1 MRRQRG
7 VALIT
12 AILVVFLA
20 TVAATAILTSANIA
34 VHRTANLQDS
44 ERAWWYADGIESWL
58 LTILERDIQDNQHDG
73 LEDIWAK
80 PVDYLPID
88 EGAARGQMVDLQG
101 RYNLNNLAVPDKV
114 AFEQQQQVFL
124 RLLRLLEVDSFQAQG
139 LASAIRDWVD
149 ADSNPTGFD
158 GGEDTEYLGF
168 NPPYRVPNRL
178 MESPTELLAVK
189 GMTREI
195 YAKLR
200 PYITALPQI
209 GTPINV
215 NTAPEPVL
223 LALVKEPGPLQQKFM
238 EERIKKPAKNVSDL
252 TAAADA
258 PFGAGT
264 IPAVTMVDVKSSYFM
279 LRAEIFVGSGR
290 LALYSFYYRPSQGAA
305 PYVYA
310 RSIDTE

>member
-1 MRRQRG
+1 MKRQRG

-12 AILVVFLA
+12 AILVVALA

-34 VHRTANLQDS
+34 VHRAANLQDS

-58 LTILERDIQDNQHDG
+58 LTILERDIQDNQYDG
-73 LEDIWAK
+73 LGDIWAK

-88 EGAARGQMVDLQG
+88 EGAARGQMTDLQG
-101 RYNLNNLAVPDKV
+101 RFNLNNLAVPDKL

-139 LASAIRDWVD
+139 LASAIRDWID

-158 GGEDTEYLGF
+158 GGEDTEYLGY

-189 GMTREI
+189 GMTREL
-195 YAKLR
+195 YARLR
-200 PYITALPQI
+200 PYVTALPQV

-215 NTAPEPVL
+215 NTAPEAVL
-223 LALVKEPGPLQQKFM
+223 FALAKEPGPLHKKFL
-238 EERIKKPAKNVSDL
+238 EDRIKDPIENIGDL
-252 TAAADA
+252 TSGANAI
-258 PFGAGT
+258 FGAGDAPT
-264 IPAVTMVDVKSSYFM
+264 AMLAVNSSYFM

>member
-1 MRRQRG
+1 MKRQRG

-12 AILVVFLA
+12 AILVVALA

-34 VHRTANLQDS
+34 VHRAANLQDS

-58 LTILERDIQDNQHDG
+58 LTILERDIQDNQYDG
-73 LEDIWAK
+73 LGDIWAK

-88 EGAARGQMVDLQG
+88 EGAARGQMTDLQG
-101 RYNLNNLAVPDKV
+101 RFNLNNLGVPDKQ
-114 AFEQQQQVFL
+114 AFEQQQMVFL
-124 RLLRLLEVDSFQAQG
+124 RLLRYLEVDSFQAQG
-139 LASAIRDWVD
+139 LAAAIRDWID

-158 GGEDTEYLGF
+158 GGEDTEYLGY

-189 GMTREI
+189 GMSREL
-195 YAKLR
+195 YARLR
-200 PYITALPQI
+200 PYVTALPEV
-209 GTPINV
+209 GTKINV
-215 NTAPEPVL
+215 NTALEPVL
-223 LALVKEPGPLQQKFM
+223 YALAKEPGPLQKKFL
-238 EERIKKPAKNVSDL
+238 EDRIKDPIESIGDL
-252 TAAADA
+252 TSGANAV
-258 PFGAGT
+258 FGAGDAPT
-264 IPAVTMVDVKSSYFM
+264 AMMSVNSSYFM